1 MLATTPILFAVFL
14 AVNVRAIIPLPCAD
28 RIDSFATR
36 TCCPV
41 PDLPDAGPCGANLG
55 RGSCR
60 PVAVPDSKFDAEQ
73 KDVRVNWPIQY
84 FNSTCVCGE
93 RFRGVDC
100 GECSYAYN
108 DGGNCERKT
117 VLPRKSVAELTDED
131 WRDFVAVLL
140 RAQAFPSRY
149 MVVTV
154 NFTTDYQTLV
164 DSMTRPSVYHMF
176 VWVHYTASNTPGSLS
191 MSSLILLLSSRLL
204 LSCLSQCNVNRYVSL
219 CVVN

>member
-84 FNSTCVCGE
+84 FNSTCVCNE
-93 RFRGVDC
+93 RFGGVDC

-108 DGGNCERKT
+108 DGGNCEQKT
-117 VLPRKSVAELTDED
+117 VLPRKSVGNMTGNEWAYYLAALQ
-131 WRDFVAVLL
+131 AVKFGS
-140 RAQAFPSRY
+140 ARY
-149 MVVTV
+149 VVSTV
-154 NFTTDYQTLV
+154 NFTTDLETLMESLV
-164 DSMTRPSVYHMF
+164 RPTTYDLF
-176 VWVHYTASNTPGSLS
+176 TWIHYTAAKDNMVTLGK
-191 MSSLILLLSSRLL
+191 
-204 LSCLSQCNVNRYVSL
+204 SCRMRTRVKKSAS
-219 CVVN
+219 

>member
-1 MLATTPILFAVFL
+1 MEYSALQLVLVLVSLVVEAQ
-14 AVNVRAIIPLPCAD
+14 IPLQCAN
-28 RIDSFATR
+28 IETLTSR

-93 RFRGVDC
+93 RFGGVDC

-131 WRDFVAVLL
+131 WRDYVAVLL

-154 NFTTDYQTLV
+154 NFTTDYRTLV

-176 VWVHYTASNTPGSLS
+176 VWVHYTASNTPGSFS